1 MDLKINND
9 VTERHLLVVDDDL
22 MILHMMEDVLSDEG
36 YFIHKASN
44 GYEGLEVLQHR
55 TICVVLSDYQMPLMT
70 GIAFLSQ
77 VKELYPDT
85 VRLITSST
93 PDHDIFNEAIRDE
106 VIYKFLP
113 KLVGLDQLRM
123 CVYEAF
129 QRYEQES

>member
-1 MDLKINND
+1 MDSNIKND

-22 MILHMMEDVLSDEG
+22 MILRIMEDTLSNEG
-36 YFIHKASN
+36 YVVHKASSGN
-44 GYEGLEVLQHR
+44 EGLEILKNHS
-55 TICVVLSDYQMPLMT
+55 ISVVLSDYQMPMMT
-70 GIAFLSQ
+70 GIEFLSQ
-77 VKELYPDT
+77 VRERYPHT

-113 KLVGLDQLRM
+113 KLVNLDQLRM

-129 QRYEQES
+129 QRYEQNS